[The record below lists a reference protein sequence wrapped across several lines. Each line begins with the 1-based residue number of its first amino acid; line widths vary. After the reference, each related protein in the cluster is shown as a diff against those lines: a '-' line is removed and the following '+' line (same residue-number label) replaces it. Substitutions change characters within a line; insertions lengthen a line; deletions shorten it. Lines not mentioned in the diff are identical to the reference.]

1 MSEMTRRSLG
11 KLERALDRLEEAAAL
26 GPNEPLAIDGT
37 VQRFEFVFELFWKTF
52 KRALQDEGVEALTPR
67 SAIEAAFA
75 AGWLADEGAWLDM
88 LRDRN
93 QTSHTY
99 DQEKAEAIYKSIV
112 RNLPAM
118 RSAFETLS
126 VKVGGSL

>member
-99 DQEKAEAIYKSIV
+99 DQEKPKPSTRALSATSPPCA
-112 RNLPAM
+112 RHSR
-118 RSAFETLS
+118 RSA
-126 VKVGGSL
+126 